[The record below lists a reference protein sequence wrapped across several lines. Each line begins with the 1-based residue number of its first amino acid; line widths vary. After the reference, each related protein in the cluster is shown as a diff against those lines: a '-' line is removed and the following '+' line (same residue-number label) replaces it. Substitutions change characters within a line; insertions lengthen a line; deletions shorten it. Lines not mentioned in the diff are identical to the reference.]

1 MDQILRKEHGG
12 QDYIIQIT
20 DARPDTGGL
29 SGATLQ
35 EGKSWGKVQDS
46 HGGLITVYADAT
58 IAFPILELYSLS
70 NEKPRKPKRLYK
82 KLDKYYASL
91 QDSAI
96 EVPDKFKKLLKKSK
110 IDLD

>member
-1 MDQILRKEHGG
+1 MRKDHGG

-29 SGATLQ
+29 SGATLE

-46 HGGLITVYADAT
+46 HEDLITVYADAT
-58 IAFPILELYSLS
+58 IAFPILALYAIS

-82 KLDKYYASL
+82 KLDSYYESL
-91 QDSAI
+91 QDSA
-96 EVPDKFKKLLKKSK
+96 VKTPDKFAKLLKKSK
-110 IDLD
+110 INLD